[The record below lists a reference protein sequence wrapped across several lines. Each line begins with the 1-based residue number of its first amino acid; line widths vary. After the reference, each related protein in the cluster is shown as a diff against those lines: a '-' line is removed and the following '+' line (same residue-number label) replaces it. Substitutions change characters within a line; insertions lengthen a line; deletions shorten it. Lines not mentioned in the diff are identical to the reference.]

1 MFAALLVKNAVRV
14 FVVEDSALIRRRII
28 DNVQSMSGFD
38 VVGFAESEEEAI
50 EAIRELRPDVVVTD
64 IRLKEG
70 NGIGVV
76 RQVRAEK
83 ITPEP
88 KIFVLTN
95 FAYPEYQVQC
105 SLAGADAFFDK
116 SSEYDSFLT
125 RLRQVM

>member
-1 MFAALLVKNAVRV
+1 MRAALLVKTALLRV

-28 DNVQSMSGFD
+28 DNVQAMGGFD

-50 EAIRELRPDVVVTD
+50 EAIKKLHPDVVVTD

-70 NGIGVV
+70 NGIAVV
-76 RQVRAEK
+76 RNIRADE
-83 ITPEP
+83 TAPQP

-116 SSEYDSFLT
+116 
-125 RLRQVM
+125 

>member
-1 MFAALLVKNAVRV
+1 MFAAILVKNAVRV

-28 DNVQSMSGFD
+28 DNVQSMGGFD

-50 EAIRELRPDVVVTD
+50 EAIKELRPDVVVTD